1 MLGAFASFGGLSY
14 AAERVDHGVNAV
26 KTVLTPSSEPGRRV
40 AQRSP
45 AADEYGSPP
54 PTTPPPGGG
63 VSAGGGG
70 GGAAGPP
77 QAQVSGELPFTGFPL
92 IVTAG
97 IGLGLVGVGAVLR
110 RRERRS

>member
-14 AAERVDHGVNAV
+14 AAERVDNGVNAV
-26 KTVLTPSSEPGRRV
+26 QTALTPSNDHARRV
-40 AQRSP
+40 SQRSP
-45 AADEYGSPP
+45 AADEYTSPP

-63 VSAGGGG
+63 VSGGGGG
-70 GGAAGPP
+70 GGAAPR
-77 QAQVSGELPFTGFPL
+77 AQVSGELPFTGFPL

-97 IGLGLVGVGAVLR
+97 IGLGFVGLGVALR